1 MSTGQGHPCVA
12 TVDHGTG
19 QQKEEAGTGQN
30 SGPELP
36 GGLGPEAGVGG

>member
-36 GGLGPEAGVGG
+36 SGLGPEAGVGG